1 MQTPEQLART
11 QIDALLSA
19 AGWVLQDRDHLD
31 HNAAL
36 GVAVREFPLP
46 AGVIEAE
53 RTGVVACRDMEALF
67 GL

>member
-1 MQTPEQLART
+1 MQTPEQLAR
-11 QIDALLSA
+11 QSIDALLAA
-19 AGWVLQDRDHLD
+19 AGWALQDRDHLD
-31 HNAAL
+31 RNAAL